1 MGKALNSALRVSVL
15 LLAFIGIAATFGS
28 SHAKHS
34 AFADSIQMH
43 LGSNNAT
50 RKVYINE
57 VMSSNAFVLSDE
69 DGDFSDWI
77 ELANPG
83 ITPVNLSGHYLS
95 DDLENTL
102 KWMFPRG
109 TIVKPGGYLLI
120 WASGKD
126 KVGNGGEIHTS
137 FSINRE
143 GEPLILTG
151 PDGHTVIDYIEIPKM
166 SRNVSYG
173 RQPDAKDNFVY
184 FNHANA
190 SPGRSN
196 NDTSADTDMVFS
208 DLNPVFSKAGGFYN
222 EAFELE
228 ISAEPGVS
236 VYYTLDGSVPAKDS
250 IRYDFPIEIKKE
262 SISTDFPV
270 QTITEGVRPKYPLSY
285 IETNPAEADE
295 RMRWRAPE
303 KEIFKAVVVRARAYD
318 PHGNMSEVITH
329 TYFVNE
335 NMNERYTLPVVSLAM
350 EIDDLF
356 DFEKGIY
363 IPGKVY
369 EEEGYGESYWG
380 VPNAN
385 YFQRG
390 REWERPAHISFFEP
404 NGAAGFSLNGGIRI
418 HGSASRVLPQKSL
431 KFYAR
436 GEYDAQNIINYDVF
450 QEAEKS
456 GKTEANYKTLI
467 LRNGGQE
474 FYKTIIKDMMLQS
487 LMEDTDID
495 IQSYRPVIVF
505 INGEYWGIHN
515 LQQRFDLHYLAN
527 QYNVDTSQV
536 AILGSNGALDKGE
549 PGSENH
555 YKAMLSYVKINDMS
569 NERHYEYVKTL
580 MDIDN
585 YINYMVFQIYIGNYD
600 WPGNNVY
607 IWRYTGDYDPDAPH
621 GLDGRWRWMIYD
633 LDSAFGYKDV
643 SYNTLKDIMLT
654 EKEGSEK
661 SDWSTRL
668 FRDLLENDEFRNK
681 VISCFATQMN
691 TLVKTDRIIDR
702 IDYFEELLLPEMQ
715 EHINRWN
722 GYPRSTI
729 GGWRQTIEKLREY
742 ATQRPEHML
751 DHLSEAFDLEETSNV
766 NLVISDPQHGRLKIS
781 NIEIGEDDYPW
792 TGSYFTGIPIEIT
805 AHPEPGCSFVGW
817 KGFDEKSET
826 LTIIPTEDIEIT
838 ALFQKGSNVIP
849 DDDLSQDEDA
859 AHAAPL
865 LLLLP
870 MGLVLTAL
878 VLRIRKLSYK

>member
-1 MGKALNSALRVSVL
+1 
-15 LLAFIGIAATFGS
+15 
-28 SHAKHS
+28 
-34 AFADSIQMH
+34 
-43 LGSNNAT
+43 
-50 RKVYINE
+50 
-57 VMSSNAFVLSDE
+57 
-69 DGDFSDWI
+69 
-77 ELANPG
+77 
-83 ITPVNLSGHYLS
+83 
-95 DDLENTL
+95 
-102 KWMFPRG
+102 
-109 TIVKPGGYLLI
+109 
-120 WASGKD
+120 
-126 KVGNGGEIHTS
+126 
-137 FSINRE
+137 
-143 GEPLILTG
+143 
-151 PDGHTVIDYIEIPKM
+151 
-166 SRNVSYG
+166 
-173 RQPDAKDNFVY
+173 
-184 FNHANA
+184 
-190 SPGRSN
+190 
-196 NDTSADTDMVFS
+196 
-208 DLNPVFSKAGGFYN
+208 
-222 EAFELE
+222 
-228 ISAEPGVS
+228 
-236 VYYTLDGSVPAKDS
+236 
-250 IRYDFPIEIKKE
+250 
-262 SISTDFPV
+262 
-270 QTITEGVRPKYPLSY
+270 
-285 IETNPAEADE
+285 
-295 RMRWRAPE
+295 APE

-329 TYFVNE
+329 TYFVDE

-385 YFQRG
+385 YYQRG

-450 QEAEKS
+450 QGAEKS
-456 GKTEANYKTLI
+456 GKTETNYKTLI

-549 PGSENH
+549 PGSEDH
-555 YKAMLSYVKINDMS
+555 YRAMLSYVKINDMS

-600 WPGNNVY
+600 WPSNNVY

-691 TLVKTDRIIDR
+691 TLVRTDRIIDR

-766 NLVISDPQHGRLKIS
+766 NLVISDPQYGRLKIS

-805 AHPEPGCSFVGW
+805 AHPEPGCNFVGW
-817 KGFDEKSET
+817 KGFDEESET